1 MRNISNI
8 LIANRGEIAVR
19 IIRTA
24 KKMGLKTFAVFSD
37 ADENAIH
44 TKLADKAIYLGGS
57 LPNQSYLNIKK
68 IIKICKKNN
77 IDAVHPGY
85 GFLSENLEFN
95 LACQNANIIFI
106 GPPANAMKMMA
117 NKSIAKQQMNKINI
131 PCIEGD
137 KLTNL
142 DIKKTKQLASK
153 ISYPLMIK
161 AAAGGGGKGMR
172 IVNDAKDLISSIKL
186 AASEAENSFGNGE
199 LLLERL
205 VKNARHIEVQVFADS
220 YGNVIHLGEREC
232 SIQRRNQKIIEETPS
247 PIITKEIRNKICKD
261 AIKIAK
267 AIKYQ
272 GAGTIEFLIDDNFNH
287 FFLEMN
293 TRLQVEHAVT
303 EAVTGLDLV
312 KMQINIASGEPL
324 KVNQNSIKF
333 HGHSIEVRLC
343 AEDVSSNFLPS
354 TGKIIDFS
362 PPKEIGLRIDSGI
375 DTGLEISSYY
385 DSLLAKLIV
394 HGQNRKDA
402 RLKLLSCLQKT
413 KIFGPHTN
421 RDYLIS
427 ILKNQLFI
435 EAKFTTKFLEDT
447 MPLKKDKKDNFS
459 NIALAACIISY
470 QKSLSC
476 YKNALGFDKQLLGW
490 SSSGHLNSHV
500 KIKSK
505 SNSYNVKIQREKLNH
520 FIIDFK
526 NKKYEINISRN
537 KLLINGKKK
546 VLPKYLINKNFI
558 FISKPNKSF
567 QYEIIEASSTIK
579 SELGSGAILSP
590 MHGRLLEV
598 FVKVGDKVNK
608 GSKLAIL
615 EAMKLQHEI
624 QSDVAGEVKTVFKDS
639 GSQVIDDEILF
650 EIKS

>member
-142 DIKKTKQLASK
+142 DIKKNKQLASK

-161 AAAGGGGKGMR
+161 AATGGGGKGMR
-172 IVNDAKDLISSIKL
+172 IVNHAKDLISSIKL

-312 KMQINIASGEPL
+312 EMQINIASGEPL

-402 RLKLLSCLQKT
+402 RLKLLSSLQKT
-413 KIFGPHTN
+413 KIFGLHTN

-470 QKSLSC
+470 QKSLSS
-476 YKNALGFDKQLLGW
+476 YKNTLGFDKQLLGW
-490 SSSGHLNSHV
+490 SSSGHLNSHI

-505 SNSYNVKIQREKLNH
+505 SNSYIIKIQREKLNH

-579 SELGSGAILSP
+579 SELGSGSILSP

-624 QSDVAGEVKTVFKDS
+624 QSDVTGEVKAVFKNS

>member
-117 NKSIAKQQMNKINI
+117 NKSIAKQQMNNINI

-142 DIKKTKQLASK
+142 DIKKIKQLASK

-312 KMQINIASGEPL
+312 EMQINIASGEPL

-375 DTGLEISSYY
+375 DNGLEISSYY

-402 RLKLLSCLQKT
+402 RLKLLSSLQKT
-413 KIFGPHTN
+413 KIFGLHTN

-459 NIALAACIISY
+459 NIALAACLISY
-470 QKSLSC
+470 QKSLSS
-476 YKNALGFDKQLLGW
+476 YKNTLGFDKQLLGW

-505 SNSYNVKIQREKLNH
+505 SNSYNIKIQREKLNH

-537 KLLINGKKK
+537 KLEINGKKK
-546 VLPKYLINKNFI
+546 VLPKYLIYKNFI

-579 SELGSGAILSP
+579 SELGSGSIVSP

-624 QSDVAGEVKTVFKDS
+624 QSDVAGEVKTVFKNS